1 MWVKRKK
8 TIQKQ
13 PNSMCF
19 GWNCWSKVFKWNLF
33 ADLMKNYWS
42 LNFVD
47 KKELKLN
54 IKANEIK
61 FSLQNSMNLHW
72 VSTTSLFISANNAFT
87 EKQGSRATKHRSQI
101 EDKSNSKVHIHRCW
115 HSLMSW
121 MSNGRHLLSIS
132 YRRYLDCPWWSSRI
146 FSDCRICLRDCKGVA
161 REGLPSAL
169 LPFHQKYRDC

>member
-1 MWVKRKK
+1 MWAKRKK

-19 GWNCWSKVFKWNLF
+19 GWNCWSKVFKWNFF

-47 KKELKLN
+47 KEELKLN

-61 FSLQNSMNLHW
+61 FSLPNSMNLHW

-87 EKQGSRATKHRSQI
+87 EGKRVGQQSIDLKSKINLTASCTFIDVDTLWWVECEI
-101 EDKSNSKVHIHRCW
+101 ENIY
-115 HSLMSW
+115 
-121 MSNGRHLLSIS
+121 I
-132 YRRYLDCPWWSSRI
+132 
-146 FSDCRICLRDCKGVA
+146 
-161 REGLPSAL
+161 
-169 LPFHQKYRDC
+169 